1 MTILFR
7 QNILYLEIFLNT
19 FERSD
24 AMAFA
29 DTFKALSDP
38 ARREILQLLKNGR
51 MSAGE
56 IGSHFHMTGATVS
69 YHLKILKKAD
79 LIWETKEKNFIYY
92 DLNTSVVEELLLWL
106 KDLKGDESHD
116 EKYKWSLLLGSLLS
130 LSPILIGLLLWNQL
144 PAKLPTH
151 FSTGNTPDG
160 WSSKAITVFG
170 LPLLCLQ

>member
-56 IGSHFHMTGATVS
+56 IGSHF
-69 YHLKILKKAD
+69 D

-106 KDLKGDESHD
+106 KDLKGEESHD
-116 EKYKWSLLLGSLLS
+116 EK
-130 LSPILIGLLLWNQL
+130 I
-144 PAKLPTH
+144 
-151 FSTGNTPDG
+151 
-160 WSSKAITVFG
+160 
-170 LPLLCLQ
+170 